1 MRRPRSISLTPSVHW
16 AAARKSPRSTGQR
29 SSAIASV
36 HVAKWH
42 LWTPFPFSS
51 STVLQPVCFLS
62 LFLFVF
68 LLGGGVL
75 FFLSTFYWAILYNSI
90 SIIGKKKNGLHH
102 ERKVRSY
109 ACYSCTRIICLLP
122 GGIGRVPVGVS
133 FFVFC
138 VFHLTSFWLAP
149 IFCFLHWVRNLNP
162 PTSFGSVSLSFFF
175 VLPPLRNKKKK
186 QGELIK
192 ILWFDGG
199 VEGVY
204 PPRVSSIIFCFFFV
218 FLWYLSACECACAT
232 WSDGKKKSH
241 TQGRR
246 WRLTTKTRVHQFGW
260 LVRAEQSHRS
270 FVSFCVSVCVH
281 CLPFSSF
288 GLLCFSRGLSITLS
302 LHCSNYLTVGR
313 FLFVSCFLSAT
324 FTEFVSLVIAELPLC
339 VPVNLTW
346 SCALACAIR
355 CSEPWFRTEPQNR
368 KKNRKTQRWGSSGD
382 GRMASTN
389 RCTRQTARE
398 VQKQR
403 RSWFRWNRLAAAAEL
418 MAISW
423 VSAAGAKEKRWT
435 TKVIKPSKL
444 FRPSSSSIRPK
455 AAPRIKVS
463 FLSPV
468 FDFTFCCCLVRD
480 AVIFRFVFVSNLFDV
495 NVLKHIPFLVLF
507 ICWNFIFL
515 RCCIFV
521 LLFSPLLFSLISLQ
535 TVGYNRLA
543 ETKKKKSR

>member
-175 VLPPLRNKKKK
+175 VLPPLRNKKKT
-186 QGELIK
+186 
-192 ILWFDGG
+192 GG
-199 VEGVY
+199 INKDSLVRWWCWRCL
-204 PPRVSSIIFCFFFV
+204 PAPCFFYNFLFLFRFFV
-218 FLWYLSACECACAT
+218 
-232 WSDGKKKSH
+232 
-241 TQGRR
+241 
-246 WRLTTKTRVHQFGW
+246 
-260 LVRAEQSHRS
+260 
-270 FVSFCVSVCVH
+270 VSVSVWV
-281 CLPFSSF
+281 CLCHLKRWEKEITHTGTAVTTDDENTRASVRVARSCRAVAPFV
-288 GLLCFSRGLSITLS
+288 R
-302 LHCSNYLTVGR
+302 V
-313 FLFVSCFLSAT
+313 V
-324 FTEFVSLVIAELPLC
+324 LC
-339 VPVNLTW
+339 VCV
-346 SCALACAIR
+346 CAL
-355 CSEPWFRTEPQNR
+355 
-368 KKNRKTQRWGSSGD
+368 
-382 GRMASTN
+382 
-389 RCTRQTARE
+389 
-398 VQKQR
+398 
-403 RSWFRWNRLAAAAEL
+403 LAFQFVWIA
-418 MAISW
+418 
-423 VSAAGAKEKRWT
+423 
-435 TKVIKPSKL
+435 L
-444 FRPSSSSIRPK
+444 F
-455 AAPRIKVS
+455 
-463 FLSPV
+463 F
-468 FDFTFCCCLVRD
+468 
-480 AVIFRFVFVSNLFDV
+480 
-495 NVLKHIPFLVLF
+495 
-507 ICWNFIFL
+507 
-515 RCCIFV
+515 
-521 LLFSPLLFSLISLQ
+521 
-535 TVGYNRLA
+535 
-543 ETKKKKSR
+543 